1 MISPAQMRRSPPT
14 PLPPPGP
21 GGTMLAKGFSYR
33 TMLKLDFIPI
43 LICRKQNVSKFEALK
58 KLKEARKEGRKMN
71 YEIEEVL
78 GHC

>member
-1 MISPAQMRRSPPT
+1 
-14 PLPPPGP
+14 
-21 GGTMLAKGFSYR
+21 MLAKGFSYR
-33 TMLKLDFIPI
+33 TMFKLVFIPI